1 MKLGGDDAIDG
12 RVSSLYSATDLLD
25 DSALE
30 LDAEALDDIIA
41 MVLTGEVLGEMDA
54 STGDEI
60 GMIVADLR

>member
-41 MVLTGEVLGEMDA
+41 MGLTGEVLGEMDA